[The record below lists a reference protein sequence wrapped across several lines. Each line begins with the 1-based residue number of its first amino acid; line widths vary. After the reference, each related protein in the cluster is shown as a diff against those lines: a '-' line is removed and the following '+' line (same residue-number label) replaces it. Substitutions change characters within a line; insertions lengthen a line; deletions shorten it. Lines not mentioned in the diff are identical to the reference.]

1 MNTDSSD
8 ESASQSLLFYFANIN
23 ILIKAD
29 SRHPVTTTKTIRTI
43 GDDVAT
49 CFHWNSGSLITV
61 VKF

>member
-29 SRHPVTTTKTIRTI
+29 SRHQATTTKTIRTI
-43 GDDVAT
+43 GDGVTT